1 MRSHWQKSDKEKM
14 PAVTNQFTQYVCIDK
29 NISGTH
35 WSLSRTDFEKYAKMG
50 TMEMEAKARY
60 PSMTVVFSNWRR
72 GGCQIAA
79 ANL

>member
-1 MRSHWQKSDKEKM
+1 MTSHGQKSDKEKM
-14 PAVTNQFTQYVCIDK
+14 PAVENQFTQYVCRQEHIR
-29 NISGTH
+29 T
-35 WSLSRTDFEKYAKMG
+35 SLVVVTGGLWEVCEMG